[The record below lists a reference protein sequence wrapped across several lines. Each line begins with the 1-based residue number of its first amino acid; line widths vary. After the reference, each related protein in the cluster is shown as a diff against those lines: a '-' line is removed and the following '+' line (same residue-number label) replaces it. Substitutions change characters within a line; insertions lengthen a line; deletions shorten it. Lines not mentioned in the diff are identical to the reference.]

1 MDEDWL
7 YSKVTDDDTKTVA
20 EALDEAPKYVK
31 KKINKWHL
39 GDVHNN
45 YTLLQHAIHGFCGA
59 EMLNLLIERG
69 AKVDATCH
77 QILEEHHLSCT
88 LTEPDSN
95 GDYGY
100 YSPEDQRG
108 WWLEYMGKTYTDEWY
123 KETKAILDK
132 HSTSKKTSKT
142 KPDAK
147 KNAASVQD
155 GTKKKADDD
164 ALTVEGIRAEGAA
177 LAVRQREA
185 REAQESAK
193 KKAKAL

>member
-20 EALDEAPKYVK
+20 KALDEAPKYVN
-31 KKINKWHL
+31 KKINKWHS

-77 QILEEHHLSCT
+77 QIVKEHHLSCT

-164 ALTVEGIRAEGAA
+164 ALTIEGIRAEAAA

-185 REAQESAK
+185 REAQEPAK
-193 KKAKAL
+193 TIN